1 MPDPRVWA
9 LCLLAAPAAAQDG
22 ALQRTLELPAHRL
35 LMEVVAAPG
44 TQLTP
49 FVSDGCSGGLS
60 SSWRVV
66 ADLVPGFAEAHQPAP
81 PWESCCVAHDRAYHA
96 AGGAR
101 TAEAS
106 YDARLEADTTL
117 RTCVEATGQTRLA
130 DLAARYGGSE
140 TQVRRAYSAI
150 AGGMFTAVRLGG
162 GPCSGL
168 PWAWGFGYPG
178 CLTP

>member
-1 MPDPRVWA
+1 MPDRRVWA
-9 LCLLAAPAAAQDG
+9 LCLLATPATAQDS

-35 LMEVVAAPG
+35 LIEGVAAPE
-44 TQLTP
+44 TLLTP
-49 FVSDGCSGGLS
+49 FASDGCSGGLS

-66 ADLVPGFAEAHQPAP
+66 ADLVPGFAEAHQAAP
-81 PWESCCVAHDRAYHA
+81 PWEACCVAHDRAYHV

-101 TAEAS
+101 TPEAS
-106 YDARLEADTTL
+106 YAARLEADTAL
-117 RTCVEATGQTRLA
+117 RACVIATGETRLA

-140 TQVRRAYSAI
+140 TQVRRAYAAI
-150 AGGMFTAVRLGG
+150 AEAMFTAVRLGG

-178 CLTP
+178 CHAP